1 MRFGAGCVFWG
12 GRISRDCVERFKLA
26 GLREPDGSP
35 TSIVACEDLDIE
47 RPVKEQRMNQP
58 GRKRVGPIV
67 VIAVGLVVLV
77 TAVLAAPHALLL
89 MNPTAASLPPMLGG
103 MPIQGA
109 IYADQ
114 AIETIDQMHDN
125 AFPLSSGAVG
135 VYGPFNEAVLYIS
148 GAPTE
153 RLASR
158 MTVEMTEKIAESDT
172 PYTPTGEESIDGVHV
187 YVLEGHGQK
196 HFYYQAGKL
205 LIWLA
210 VDEWLA
216 EPALMDSILFYTEGD
231 QTEAD

>member
-1 MRFGAGCVFWG
+1 MKEA
-12 GRISRDCVERFKLA
+12 ER
-26 GLREPDGSP
+26 R
-35 TSIVACEDLDIE
+35 
-47 RPVKEQRMNQP
+47 
-58 GRKRVGPIV
+58 RVGPII
-67 VIAVGLVVLV
+67 VIAVGIVVLV
-77 TAVLAAPHALLL
+77 TAALAAPHALRL
-89 MNPTAASLPPMLGG
+89 MNPTAASLPPTLGG

-109 IYADQ
+109 IYAAQ

-158 MTVEMTEKIAESDT
+158 MTIEMTDKIAGSDT
-172 PYTPTGEESIDGVHV
+172 PYTPTGEESIGGVHV

-210 VDEWLA
+210 ADEWLA

-231 QTEAD
+231 QEQTD